1 MKNGIVNELIT
12 AMKERIPKGQNL
24 ANSLADILYMGK
36 EAVYRRLRGEVAFT
50 IDEVALLSKKLG
62 ISIDQIIG
70 NHLSN
75 RVTFDMNLLH
85 SPNTLES
92 YYEIISRY
100 QQIFDYVKGDD
111 TTEVYTASNLLP
123 FTLYSSYEYMSK
135 FRLCRWIYQNGQMKT
150 PNSLAEMKVEDRI
163 VKAHNKLSESV
174 KQCRKTYFIWDSN
187 IFLSFVKE
195 IKYFASLNLITEDDV
210 AHLKD
215 ELYQLLSVM
224 ETLSVKGEFSE
235 GRKVSFYLSNID
247 FEATYTYIEKQDYQ
261 VSLLRVYSI
270 NSMDSQSPQICQ
282 IQRNWIQSLKRHSTL
297 ISESGEAQRI
307 EFLQKQRTV
316 IDTL

>member
-92 YYEIISRY
+92 YYEIIDRY
-100 QQIFDYVKGDD
+100 
-111 TTEVYTASNLLP
+111 L
-123 FTLYSSYEYMSK
+123 
-135 FRLCRWIYQNGQMKT
+135 
-150 PNSLAEMKVEDRI
+150 RI
-163 VKAHNKLSESV
+163 
-174 KQCRKTYFIWDSN
+174 
-187 IFLSFVKE
+187 
-195 IKYFASLNLITEDDV
+195 
-210 AHLKD
+210 
-215 ELYQLLSVM
+215 
-224 ETLSVKGEFSE
+224 
-235 GRKVSFYLSNID
+235 
-247 FEATYTYIEKQDYQ
+247 
-261 VSLLRVYSI
+261 
-270 NSMDSQSPQICQ
+270 
-282 IQRNWIQSLKRHSTL
+282 
-297 ISESGEAQRI
+297 
-307 EFLQKQRTV
+307 
-316 IDTL
+316 

>member
-150 PNSLAEMKVEDRI
+150 PNSLAEMQVEDRI

-235 GRKVSFYLSNID
+235 GRKVSFYLSNL
-247 FEATYTYIEKQDYQ
+247 
-261 VSLLRVYSI
+261 SLI
-270 NSMDSQSPQICQ
+270 HI
-282 IQRNWIQSLKRHSTL
+282 
-297 ISESGEAQRI
+297 
-307 EFLQKQRTV
+307 
-316 IDTL
+316 